1 MNRISRATAASIL
14 VFVCIA
20 LPRSVVFAALSP
32 EVIIQLANGDR
43 AAQGVP
49 ALAESP
55 LLDEAA
61 QMKAD
66 DMAAK
71 GYYSHITPEGYTPL
85 HWFDA
90 VGYQYLNAGENLDL
104 IYSGNEETINNA
116 WMGSPEH
123 RANILLPQFTEMGAG
138 IAEGK
143 YQGVEGVFAVE
154 EFGTPMSP
162 PVPLKPKPA
171 PAPPSP
177 LPVQHPIP
185 IKMVTGSSSAPVS
198 TRTLLQN
205 ATAAV
210 ASTPRWAIFQIQ
222 YSPERFAYALQ
233 VFILSIQES
242 TRELLVQLSL
252 DGVY

>member
-1 MNRISRATAASIL
+1 M
-14 VFVCIA
+14 
-20 LPRSVVFAALSP
+20 
-32 EVIIQLANGDR
+32 LANADR
-43 AAQGVP
+43 AAQDVP
-49 ALAESP
+49 ALSENS

-85 HWFDA
+85 YWFQK
-90 VGYQYLNAGENLDL
+90 VGYQYLNAGENLDI
-104 IYSGNEETINNA
+104 IYSGDEETINNA

-143 YQGVEGVFAVE
+143 YQGIEGTFAVQL
-154 EFGTPMSP
+154 FGTPMP
-162 PVPLKPKPA
+162 PPAPLKPKPA
-171 PAPPSP
+171 LTLP
-177 LPVQHPIP
+177 LPPVQQPVP
-185 IKMVTGSSSAPVS
+185 IKMITASSSSPIS
-198 TRTLLQN
+198 TPTPLQS

-210 ASTPRWAIFQIQ
+210 ASTPSWAIFQIQ

-233 VFILSIQES
+233 IFILSIQES

-252 DGVY
+252 GGVY